1 MDRLQLQTSSGWMD
15 IGNRLVT
22 ITGGSG
28 DAGTVL
34 HMKGHTGAIRTMT
47 TTGKAGKC
55 TRDIGTMRTTTM
67 AAGETMTMIATIM
80 IATVT
85 TDRYALMRVEL
96 AFHNLL
102 CIGGLDENPVGS
114 APYLHPAAPRT
125 RS

>member
-1 MDRLQLQTSSGWMD
+1 
-15 IGNRLVT
+15 
-22 ITGGSG
+22 
-28 DAGTVL
+28 
-34 HMKGHTGAIRTMT
+34 
-47 TTGKAGKC
+47 
-55 TRDIGTMRTTTM
+55 MRTTTT